1 MATHDSNPLDAVSPL
16 AAKTDNAMSVEPT
29 IENGRS
35 ASVVALA
42 TGSLRGLESEILRVA
57 TALDHNA
64 QTREAIVGEWLALD
78 GFQNRVQLEAA
89 ALRISAEILRRH
101 VAATSERQPEG
112 NIQGQPT
119 APHASTKEET
129 L

>member
-1 MATHDSNPLDAVSPL
+1 MSDDGYNQLFAHL
-16 AAKTDNAMSVEPT
+16 AGGKRLRAQSVEQTP
-29 IENGRS
+29 ESREMQ
-35 ASVVALA
+35 VVAA
-42 TGSLRGLESEILRVA
+42 VTTGSLRGLESEILRVA

-101 VAATSERQPEG
+101 VAATSERQPEE
-112 NIQGQPT
+112 NT
-119 APHASTKEET
+119 AVRRAADGSNTQSGV
-129 L
+129 